1 VILRIVSFTVRCLCE
16 LAALLLIT
24 GLLTLVLAV
33 RLTRRLVV
41 DRPGRLDKILELGI
55 PPTLVAGI
63 LLWLRVSGARQGQS
77 VDSIRE
83 EDE

>member
-1 VILRIVSFTVRCLCE
+1 MILRLASFVVRCLCE

-24 GLLTLVLAV
+24 GLLALVLAV
-33 RLTRRLVV
+33 RLTRRLLV
-41 DRPGRLDKILELGI
+41 DQPGRLDKILELGI
-55 PPTLVAGI
+55 PPALVVGI

-77 VDSIRE
+77 VDLIRE